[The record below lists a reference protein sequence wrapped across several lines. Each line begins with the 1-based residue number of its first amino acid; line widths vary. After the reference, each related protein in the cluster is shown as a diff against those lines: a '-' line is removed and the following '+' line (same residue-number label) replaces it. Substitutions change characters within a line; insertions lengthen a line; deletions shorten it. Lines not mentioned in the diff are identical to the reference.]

1 MNYCPLHAYAES
13 KTWLQR
19 TDFTVLTLGL
29 KIAYLALLSKASSLW
44 LCQIWHCVL
53 SEVCAVS
60 GIVAMC
66 HRKVQALAARSIQF
80 IAIEML
86 KEGLDWL

>member
-1 MNYCPLHAYAES
+1 MTYKDLVHCLNTGIEDAC
-13 KTWLQR
+13 
-19 TDFTVLTLGL
+19 
-29 KIAYLALLSKASSLW
+29 LALLSKALSLG

-66 HRKVQALAARSIQF
+66 HCKVQALAARSNQF

-86 KEGLDWL
+86 KEGLDRP